1 MLNYLFRRLN
11 LLLITALILSIIA
24 FIMSLWSSQ
33 DTPVED
39 INIFMLYLDY
49 MANILQGQWGI
60 SIINQQSHMH
70 NGFIAFSSTLE
81 LCLMALLT
89 SVIIGIPL
97 GIFAG
102 IYRNGVL
109 DYTIMSIAL
118 VGLALPA
125 FWLSIMLIML
135 PIAFDLGL
143 PIDGNISPIYEIP
156 MITGFQL
163 IDSLLASDK
172 YNLAAFIDRL
182 THLILP
188 SVVLSFFLTSEI
200 IRLTR
205 HSISLV
211 MKSNYIKAA
220 NTKGLTI
227 IQIVFRHVLKNALPP
242 IIPQLRLQLNTI
254 ISIAMT
260 VEIVFSAQGAGVWL
274 LTSIKGGDYLALSAA
289 VIIISGFILLSSI
302 VIDIL
307 QMVISPT
314 TRKMLYAD
322 K

>member
-11 LLLITALILSIIA
+11 LLLMTALILSIIA
-24 FIMSLWSSQ
+24 FTISLWSSQ
-33 DTPVED
+33 DPPVQH
-39 INIFMLYLDY
+39 INLFMLYLDY
-49 MANILQGQWGI
+49 MGNILQGQWGV
-60 SIINQQSHMH
+60 SLINNKSHLL
-70 NGFIAFSSTLE
+70 NGLIAFSSTLE
-81 LCLMALLT
+81 LCLVALLA

-97 GIFAG
+97 GVLAG
-102 IYRNGVL
+102 IYRNGII
-109 DYTIMSIAL
+109 DYAIMSIAL
-118 VGLALPA
+118 IGLALPA
-125 FWLSIMLIML
+125 FWLAIMLIML
-135 PIAFDLGL
+135 PITVDLGL

-156 MITGFQL
+156 MVTGFQL
-163 IDSLLASDK
+163 IDSLLASDL
-172 YNLAAFIDRL
+172 YNLSAFVDRL

-205 HSISLV
+205 HSITQV

-220 NTKGLTI
+220 NAKGLTVIEI
-227 IQIVFRHVLKNALPP
+227 IFRHVLQNALPP

-254 ISIAMT
+254 ISLAMT
-260 VEIVFSAQGAGVWL
+260 VEIVFAAQGSGVWL
-274 LTSIKGGDYLALSAA
+274 LTSIRGGDYLALSAA

-302 VIDIL
+302 AIDIL

>member
-1 MLNYLFRRLN
+1 MLNYLFRRIY
-11 LLLITALILSIIA
+11 LLIFTAFVLSIIA
-24 FIMSLWSSQ
+24 FMVTLWSSP
-33 DTPVED
+33 DMT
-39 INIFMLYLDY
+39 INHNNYVTLYLDY
-49 MANILQGQWGI
+49 MRDILHGQWGT
-60 SIINQQSHMH
+60 SLINQQSHMF
-70 NGFIAFSSTLE
+70 NALIAFSSTLE
-81 LCLMALLT
+81 LCLVALAT

-102 IYRNGVL
+102 LYHHGIL
-109 DYTIMSIAL
+109 DYVIMSIAL
-118 VGLALPA
+118 IGLALPA
-125 FWLSIMLIML
+125 FWLAIIIIMI
-135 PIAFDLGL
+135 PVSFGVSL
-143 PIDGNISPIYEIP
+143 PIDGNISPVFEIP

-163 IDSLLASDK
+163 IDSLFVLDI
-172 YNLAAFIDRL
+172 YNLAAFFDRL
-182 THLILP
+182 AHLILP

-211 MKSNYIKAA
+211 MTSNYIKAA
-220 NTKGLTI
+220 NTKGLTMV
-227 IQIVFRHVLKNALPP
+227 QIVFRHVLKNALPP

-260 VEIVFSAQGAGVWL
+260 IEIVFSSNGAGVWL
-274 LTSIKGGDYLALSAA
+274 YTSIKGSDYLALPAA

-302 VIDIL
+302 AIDIL
-307 QMVISPT
+307 QMLISPT

>member
-24 FIMSLWSSQ
+24 FIISLWSNQARPAQ
-33 DTPVED
+33 DVNVF
-39 INIFMLYLDY
+39 ILYADY
-49 MANILQGQWGI
+49 MGNLLQGQWGI
-60 SIINQQSHMH
+60 SLINQKSHML
-70 NGFIAFSSTLE
+70 NGLIAFSSTLE
-81 LCLMALLT
+81 LCLVALLT
-89 SVIIGIPL
+89 SIIIGIPL
-97 GIFAG
+97 GIFSG
-102 IYRNGVL
+102 IYRNGLL
-109 DYTIMSIAL
+109 DYAIMSIAL
-118 VGLALPA
+118 IGLALPA
-125 FWLSIMLIML
+125 FWLAIMLIML
-135 PIAFDLGL
+135 PITFDMGL
-143 PIDGNISPIYEIP
+143 PVDGNISPIYDIP
-156 MITGFQL
+156 MITSFQL
-163 IDSLLASDK
+163 IDSLLASDL
-172 YNLAAFIDRL
+172 YNLAAFTDRL

-205 HSISLV
+205 YSISQV

-220 NTKGLTI
+220 NTKGLTV

-260 VEIVFSAQGAGVWL
+260 VEIVFDAQGSGVWL

-307 QMVISPT
+307 QMFISPT

>member
-24 FIMSLWSSQ
+24 FIISLWSSQ

>member
-1 MLNYLFRRLN
+1 MLSYLFRRLN

-24 FIMSLWSSQ
+24 FIISRWSSQ
-33 DTPVED
+33 DIPIQDV
-39 INIFMLYLDY
+39 NLFMLYLDY
-49 MANILQGQWGI
+49 MGNILQGHWGI
-60 SIINQQSHMH
+60 SLINQQSHML
-70 NGFIAFSSTLE
+70 NGLNAFSSTLE
-81 LCLMALLT
+81 LCLVALLT
-89 SVIIGIPL
+89 SVLIGIPL

-102 IYRNGVL
+102 IYRDGIL

-118 VGLALPA
+118 IGLALPA
-125 FWLSIMLIML
+125 FWLAIMLIML
-135 PIAFDLGL
+135 PITFDLGL

-163 IDSLLASDK
+163 IDSLLASDL
-172 YNLAAFIDRL
+172 YNLSAFIDRL
-182 THLILP
+182 THLVLP
-188 SVVLSFFLTSEI
+188 AVVLSFFLTSEI

-205 HSISLV
+205 HSISLA

-220 NTKGLTI
+220 NTKGLTVM
-227 IQIVFRHVLKNALPP
+227 QIVFRHVLKNALPP

-260 VEIVFSAQGAGVWL
+260 VEIVFAAQGSGVWL
-274 LTSIKGGDYLALSAA
+274 LTSIRGGDYLALSAA

-307 QMVISPT
+307 QMLISPT

>member
-1 MLNYLFRRLN
+1 MLNYLFRRLS

-24 FIMSLWSSQ
+24 FIISLWSSH
-33 DTPVED
+33 DIPVQD
-39 INIFMLYLDY
+39 INLFMLYFDY
-49 MANILQGQWGI
+49 MGNILQGQWGI
-60 SIINQQSHMH
+60 SLINQKSHML
-70 NGFIAFSSTLE
+70 NGLIAFSSTLE
-81 LCLMALLT
+81 LCLVALLT

-97 GIFAG
+97 GVFAG
-102 IYRNGVL
+102 IYRNGIL

-118 VGLALPA
+118 IGLALPA
-125 FWLSIMLIML
+125 FWLAIILIML
-135 PIAFDLGL
+135 PITFDLGL

-163 IDSLLASDK
+163 IDSLLASDL
-172 YNLAAFIDRL
+172 YNLAAFVDRL

-188 SVVLSFFLTSEI
+188 SIVLSFFLTSEI

-220 NTKGLTI
+220 NTKGLTV

-260 VEIVFSAQGAGVWL
+260 VEIVFAAQGSGVWL